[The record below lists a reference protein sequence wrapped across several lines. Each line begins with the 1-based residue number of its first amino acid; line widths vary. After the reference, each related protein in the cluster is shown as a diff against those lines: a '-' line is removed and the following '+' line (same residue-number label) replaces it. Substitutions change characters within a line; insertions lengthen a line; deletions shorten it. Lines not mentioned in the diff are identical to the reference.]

1 MTEYHKVNLILDKS
15 IIDILNSELK
25 TDEKISYSISKTNRL
40 FFTTY
45 FVNFFMKKQLIL
57 SVVFEQNNRI
67 LNNIMLDENTKKTIL
82 MLNPIKT
89 IFKCIKSH
97 LDIDRGN
104 EEKNKIIQ
112 RIQEAL
118 NKINIQ

>member
-1 MTEYHKVNLILDKS
+1 LNQFEYRKKNL
-15 IIDILNSELK
+15 N
-25 TDEKISYSISKTNRL
+25 
-40 FFTTY
+40 
-45 FVNFFMKKQLIL
+45 FV
-57 SVVFEQNNRI
+57 
-67 LNNIMLDENTKKTIL
+67 DAKKTIL

-97 LDIDRGN
+97 LDIDIRN

-112 RIQEAL
+112 QIQEAL